1 MKSPLIPLFQG
12 GELNGYLWKEV
23 NRKFMSHKPILT
35 APSINEFSNIK
46 RYWDKEFDLVCA
58 KILPGEYYVTTDNEG
73 ITTVLGSCISA
84 CIRDKETGVG
94 GMNHFM
100 LPETNEHKLN
110 AGLESVVGNAT
121 RYGNYA
127 MEHLIN
133 MILAHGGKRKNLE
146 VKLFGGGKII
156 PTLGDV
162 GQKNIN
168 FSLEYIDTE
177 ALKLV
182 SKDLGDIYP
191 RKVIYFPKTG
201 KVRMKKIKDLHNET
215 IASREKQYRSSI
227 KDIEVVSDVE
237 LF

>member
-1 MKSPLIPLFQG
+1 
-12 GELNGYLWKEV
+12 
-23 NRKFMSHKPILT
+23 MSANKTIE
-35 APSINEFSNIK
+35 APSITGFEHIK
-46 RYWDKEFDLVCA
+46 RYWDIKNNIVAA
-58 KILPGEYYVTTDNEG
+58 KILPGEYYVTNTNEV
-73 ITTVLGSCISA
+73 ITTVLGSCIAA

-100 LPETNEHKLN
+100 LPETNEHKLS
-110 AGLESVVGNAT
+110 AGAEHVVGNAT

-133 MILAHGGKRKNLE
+133 VILSNGGKRKNLE

-162 GQKNIN
+162 GLNNIN
-168 FSLEYIDTE
+168 FVLEYIDTE
-177 ALKLV
+177 ALQLV
-182 SKDLGDIYP
+182 SQDLGDIYP

-201 KVRMKKIKDLHNET
+201 KARMKKIKNLHNET
-215 IASREKQYRSSI
+215 IVSREKQYRSTI
-227 KDIEVVSDVE
+227 KDVPVVSDIE